1 MTENTKY
8 LDELLLSYK
17 QTIHELKQSN
27 RDLKDIIDKLLHN
40 HHKNVKECHDNINKM
55 NTMENESEYYD
66 GDDDDNDD
74 NDDNSES
81 YDNSESEEENE
92 NVSVNQS
99 INSQTLQ
106 DIFKIVD
113 EYNQSRSVKSF
124 PSYEYFKNRGITRY
138 MISKEKGLK
147 TLRKKY
153 FESRTFT

>member
-40 HHKNVKECHDNINKM
+40 HKNVNINECDNDIDDIDHVIEK
-55 NTMENESEYYD
+55 NTTEHEIEYD
-66 GDDDDNDD
+66 GDDDNDD
-74 NDDNSES
+74 T
-81 YDNSESEEENE
+81 SESEEENG
-92 NVSVNQS
+92 NVFVNQS
-99 INSQTLQ
+99 ISSQTLQ

-113 EYNQSRSVKSF
+113 EYNQSRCVKSF
-124 PSYEYFKNRGITRY
+124 PSYEYFKTKGITRY
-138 MISKEKGLK
+138 MISKENGLK

-153 FESRTFT
+153 FESRTFA

>member
-27 RDLKDIIDKLLHN
+27 RDLKDIIDKLLHKN
-40 HHKNVKECHDNINKM
+40 DAHHNLHHNDVNKCYDELEDIVEM
-55 NTMENESEYYD
+55 NTIEKKNKCD
-66 GDDDDNDD
+66 ADDDT
-74 NDDNSES
+74 
-81 YDNSESEEENE
+81 ESEEENG
-92 NVSVNQS
+92 NVFVNHD
-99 INSQTLQ
+99 NSQTLQ

-113 EYNQSRSVKSF
+113 EYNESRRVKGF
-124 PSYEYFKNRGITRY
+124 PCYEYFKSRGITRY

-147 TLRKKY
+147 TLRTKY

>member
-27 RDLKDIIDKLLHN
+27 KDLKDIIDKLLHN
-40 HHKNVKECHDNINKM
+40 HHKNVKECHDDTNETNET
-55 NTMENESEYYD
+55 NTMKNESEYDD
-66 GDDDDNDD
+66 GDDNND
-74 NDDNSES
+74 
-81 YDNSESEEENE
+81 DNSESEEENE
-92 NVSVNQS
+92 NVYVNQS

-138 MISKEKGLK
+138 MISKENGLK
-147 TLRKKY
+147 RLRQIY

>member
-1 MTENTKY
+1 MTENKKY

-40 HHKNVKECHDNINKM
+40 HKNVKEYHDDINET
-55 NTMENESEYYD
+55 NTTENESEY
-66 GDDDDNDD
+66 DDNDD
-74 NDDNSES
+74 NDYNSEI
-81 YDNSESEEENE
+81 EEENE

-113 EYNQSRSVKSF
+113 EYNQSKCVKSF

-138 MISKEKGLK
+138 IISKENGLK

>member
-1 MTENTKY
+1 MNENTKY

-27 RDLKDIIDKLLHN
+27 RDLKDIIDKLFHN
-40 HHKNVKECHDNINKM
+40 HKNVNKCDDDIDQLDNINETD
-55 NTMENESEYYD
+55 TMENESEYE
-66 GDDDDNDD
+66 GDDK
-74 NDDNSES
+74 
-81 YDNSESEEENE
+81 SESEDENG
-92 NVSVNQS
+92 NAFVNHQS

-113 EYNQSRSVKSF
+113 EYNQSRCVKSF
-124 PSYEYFKNRGITRY
+124 PSYEYFKSKGITRY
-138 MISKEKGLK
+138 IISKENGLK

>member
-17 QTIHELKQSN
+17 QTIYELKQSN

-40 HHKNVKECHDNINKM
+40 RYKYVKECHDDINEM

-66 GDDDDNDD
+66 NNDD
-74 NDDNSES
+74 NDD
-81 YDNSESEEENE
+81 DSESEEENE

-99 INSQTLQ
+99 ISSQTLQ

-113 EYNQSRSVKSF
+113 EYNHSRSVKSF

>member
-17 QTIHELKQSN
+17 QTIYELKQSN

-40 HHKNVKECHDNINKM
+40 HKNVANQCDNGIDEINDVIDSEC
-55 NTMENESEYYD
+55 
-66 GDDDDNDD
+66 DDNDD
-74 NDDNSES
+74 DSD
-81 YDNSESEEENE
+81 SEEENRNE
-92 NVSVNQS
+92 NEIVFVNQSS

-113 EYNQSRSVKSF
+113 EYNQSRCVKSF
-124 PSYEYFKNRGITRY
+124 PSYEYFKTKGITRY
-138 MISKEKGLK
+138 MISKENGLK

>member
-40 HHKNVKECHDNINKM
+40 HKNVVNECDHDIDDVIET
-55 NTMENESEYYD
+55 NTMEHESD
-66 GDDDDNDD
+66 GDDD
-74 NDDNSES
+74 
-81 YDNSESEEENE
+81 SESEEENE
-92 NVSVNQS
+92 NVFVNQPS

-113 EYNQSRSVKSF
+113 EYNQSRCVKSF
-124 PSYEYFKNRGITRY
+124 PSYEYFKTRGITRY
-138 MISKEKGLK
+138 MISKENGLK